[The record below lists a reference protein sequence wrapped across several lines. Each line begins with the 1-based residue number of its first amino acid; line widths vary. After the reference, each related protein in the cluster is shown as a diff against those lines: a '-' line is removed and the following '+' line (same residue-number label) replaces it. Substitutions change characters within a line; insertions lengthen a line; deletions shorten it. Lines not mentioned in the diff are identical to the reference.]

1 MYSLFAFKF
10 VLLYKSKS
18 LSRNVEMMNKE
29 EAKGKKLII
38 TLKTVF
44 GLEEVLVEELA
55 ELGYKDSKILNR
67 AVQIKGTW
75 NDVYYLNVHL
85 RCAISVL
92 VQIET
97 FRIRNEDDLYKQSMK
112 IDWTK
117 YFTLDKTFAVKGAV
131 FSDLF
136 SHTQYPFLVVK
147 DAIADTFRKKHNDR
161 PDVNIKRPAILFDV
175 YINRND
181 VTVSLNTSGAPLFQ
195 RGYRQAAGLAPMNE
209 VVAAGL
215 LRLTGWDKKST
226 IVDPFCGSGTLLIE
240 AALMAAGIP
249 SSIERQHYAF
259 KNFANFDEEAWNK
272 IQDDINDRVRELPCV
287 IKGSDI
293 SAEMVTKARRNLSG
307 LSVGRFVET
316 IVDDFA
322 DIKKPTP
329 TGIVITNPPYGER
342 MGEEIE
348 EMYEDLGNWM
358 KTEMKGYDCWI
369 ISSNLEAF
377 KFVGLRPDRKIK
389 VYNGSL
395 ECSFRKYS
403 IYEGS
408 KKTKF
413 QNQEGDQ
420 VQDLDNDQN
429 QDLDKEQEETNS

>member
-10 VLLYKSKS
+10 VLLYKSKR
-18 LSRNVEMMNKE
+18 LSQNVEVMNKE
-29 EAKGKKLII
+29 EAKNKKLII

-55 ELGYKDSKILNR
+55 ELGYKDAKILNR
-67 AVQIKGTW
+67 AVQIKGEW
-75 NDVYYLNVHL
+75 KDVYYLNVHL

-97 FRIRNEDDLYKQSMK
+97 FKIRNEDDLYKQSMK
-112 IDWTK
+112 IDWTQ
-117 YFTLDKTFAVKGAV
+117 YFEVDKTFAVKGAV
-131 FSDLF
+131 FSDFF

-147 DAIADTFRKKHNDR
+147 DAIADTFRKKYDDR
-161 PDVNIKRPAILFDV
+161 PDVNIKRPQILFDV
-175 YINRND
+175 YINKNE

-195 RGYRQAAGLAPMNE
+195 RGYRQSAGLAPMNE

-215 LRLTGWDKKST
+215 LRLTGWDKT
-226 IVDPFCGSGTLLIE
+226 HLNFFLPCGSGTLLIE

-249 SSIERQHYAF
+249 STIERQHYAF
-259 KNFANFDEEAWNK
+259 KNFANFQEDVWND
-272 IQDDINDRVRELPCV
+272 IQDDMITRVRELPC
-287 IKGSDI
+287 IIQGSDI

-307 LSVGRFVET
+307 LSIGRFVQT
-316 IVDDFA
+316 AVDDFK
-322 DIKKPTP
+322 DVKKPTD

-348 EMYEDLGNWM
+348 EMYEELGDWM

-369 ISSNLEAF
+369 ISSNFEAF

-408 KKTKF
+408 KKAKY
-413 QNQEGDQ
+413 QNQEGESE
-420 VQDLDNDQN
+420 N
-429 QDLDKEQEETNS
+429 